1 MSDMA
6 EQRSRSLRSRFE
18 SGSGAVRPEASEAS
32 GIDAYEQFGASF
44 KAAMAAVRKLRGRE
58 THHPADLSYAQ
69 YSLLFGLHHGGA
81 LPARDLAY
89 AADLSPATVA
99 QMLEGLERAGL
110 VKRARSD
117 EDKRLVLT
125 SLTAHG
131 RKVVE
136 RRREQLEPRWRAA
149 LAGFGDE
156 DLLTAAA
163 ILDRLREMF
172 DQLATG
178 ADGGHLVDQS

>member
-1 MSDMA
+1 MTV
-6 EQRSRSLRSRFE
+6 QP
-18 SGSGAVRPEASEAS
+18 AV
-32 GIDAYEQFGASF
+32 DAYEQFGISF
-44 KAAMAAVRKLRGRE
+44 KAAMAAVRRLRGRE
-58 THHPADLSYAQ
+58 THRPGELSYAQ
-69 YSLLFGLHHGGA
+69 YSLLFGLAHGGA

-110 VKRARSD
+110 VERVRSD
-117 EDKRLVLT
+117 QDKRLVLT

-131 RKVVE
+131 REVVE

-149 LAGFGDE
+149 LSGFGDE
-156 DLLTAAA
+156 DLMTAAA

-172 DQLATG
+172 DQLALAAEG
-178 ADGGHLVDQS
+178 DQLIDQA

>member
-1 MSDMA
+1 MTV
-6 EQRSRSLRSRFE
+6 QP
-18 SGSGAVRPEASEAS
+18 AV
-32 GIDAYEQFGASF
+32 DAYEQFGISF
-44 KAAMAAVRKLRGRE
+44 KAAMAAVRRLRGRE
-58 THHPADLSYAQ
+58 THRPGELSYAP
-69 YSLLFGLHHGGA
+69 YSLLFGLAHGGA

-110 VKRARSD
+110 VERVRSD
-117 EDKRLVLT
+117 QDKRLVLT

-131 RKVVE
+131 REVVQ

-156 DLLTAAA
+156 DLMTAAA

-172 DQLATG
+172 DQLALAAEG
-178 ADGGHLVDQS
+178 DQLIDQA

>member
-1 MSDMA
+1 MTVD
-6 EQRSRSLRSRFE
+6 
-18 SGSGAVRPEASEAS
+18 RPERELDPYA
-32 GIDAYEQFGASF
+32 QVGASF
-44 KAAMAAVRKLRGRE
+44 KAAMAAVRRLRGRE
-58 THHPADLSYAQ
+58 THRPGELSYAQ
-69 YSLLFGLHHGGA
+69 YSLLFGLAQGGA

-99 QMLEGLERAGL
+99 QMLDGLERAGL
-110 VKRARSD
+110 VQRKRSD
-117 EDKRLVLT
+117 RDKRLVLT
-125 SLTAHG
+125 SLTERG
-131 RKVVE
+131 SEVVE

-172 DQLATG
+172 DQLAL
-178 ADGGHLVDQS
+178 AAEEDQLVEQT